1 MAIINHSYR
10 QQFSHLPLPKFI
22 PHTLGWFLL
31 FCYRSPKN
39 RLKQLCI
46 PLFSFSSPRHRYT
59 VPRSLSPFLCSLLP
73 VHRSLFPVPCS
84 SVPLPSVCFACSLLP
99 VTVSRSLFSV
109 LCFLFSV
116 PCSPLP
122 VANSLLPVPCSFFP
136 SPFFIPYS
144 SFPILILSFLF
155 PNFEVNKA
163 IQTDRQT
170 SPSSPGCRT
179 KCQSLVVLSNSH
191 ARHSHPF
198 ARENRPCFIFICR
211 LLFMSVYFW
220 DKSTH
225 FLFIFFISYMHK
237 C

>member
-39 RLKQLCI
+39 RLKYCYRN
-46 PLFSFSSPRHRYT
+46 SFSLY
-59 VPRSLSPFLCSLLP
+59 SPFLVLLSRSPIHCSPFLVSLSLFP
-73 VHRSLFPVPCS
+73 VPRSLFPVPYS
-84 SVPLPSVCFACSLLP
+84 LVALPSVCFACSLLP

-109 LCFLFSV
+109 LCFPFPV

-122 VANSLLPVPCSFFP
+122 VSNSLFPVLFFLPRSL
-136 SPFFIPYS
+136 
-144 SFPILILSFLF
+144 FPIPRFRYLFSHFLF

-163 IQTDRQT
+163 RQTDRQT

-179 KCQSLVVLSNSH
+179 
-191 ARHSHPF
+191 
-198 ARENRPCFIFICR
+198 
-211 LLFMSVYFW
+211 
-220 DKSTH
+220 
-225 FLFIFFISYMHK
+225 
-237 C
+237 

>member
-1 MAIINHSYR
+1 MTAQLCILYSDKARSFNQWQRALNQNFAIINHSYR

-31 FCYRSPKN
+31 FCYRSKIDLNNYIFP
-39 RLKQLCI
+39 
-46 PLFSFSSPRHRYT
+46 FSRSP
-59 VPRSLSPFLCSLLP
+59 LP
-73 VHRSLFPVPCS
+73 VTDTLFPVPCLPFSVPWSLFLGLYSLFPVPRS
-84 SVPLPSVCFACSLLP
+84 LFPRSVLP
-99 VTVSRSLFSV
+99 VPCYPLLFPFPCSLFSV

-144 SFPILILSFLF
+144 PFPILILSFLF

-179 KCQSLVVLSNSH
+179 KC
-191 ARHSHPF
+191 
-198 ARENRPCFIFICR
+198 
-211 LLFMSVYFW
+211 
-220 DKSTH
+220 
-225 FLFIFFISYMHK
+225 
-237 C
+237 